1 MKGSAVF
8 LRSFLCLLCLL
19 PSILH
24 SKDLEIH
31 VRAETSLLPVNIS
44 LLSSP
49 KNTKQDAYLKSLRDL
64 FARDLAL
71 GDLLAPTSE
80 IAPLTIFIEACY
92 PELIFSFKRDG
103 KASQKIFSLE
113 LSGDPSKDHQTIHE
127 AADRIH
133 FLLTRIPGISSGKIL
148 FSLCSTDASSELKQ
162 GEIWSVDYD
171 GQHLAPLTSE
181 HSLSITPA
189 WMHIGHI
196 PAYIYVSY
204 KLGVPKIFLNTLSQ
218 PAGKKILAMQGNQ
231 FMPVF
236 SPKTKLLAFISDRDG
251 NPDLFVQPF
260 SLATGAIGTPKKLLN
275 ETFGTQGNPSFSP
288 DGTRLVFV
296 SNKDGTPRIYQM
308 QISPEQHP
316 PRLLTKKYRNSS
328 CPTWSPDGKKIAFC
342 SVIKGVRQI
351 CVYDLASGKDEQLT
365 TSADHKE
372 SPSWA
377 ADSNH
382 LVYSAGSAHTS
393 ELFLLSLITKKSKKI
408 VIGSGEKRFPCWGAF
423 PSQHIKKAS

>member
-1 MKGSAVF
+1 MKGSVVF
-8 LRSFLCLLCLL
+8 LRSLLCLLCLL
-19 PSILH
+19 SSTLH
-24 SKDLEIH
+24 CEDLEIH
-31 VRAETSLLPVNIS
+31 VRSESSLLPIAVS

-49 KNTKQDAYLKSLRDL
+49 KDSHQASYLASLRDL

-71 GDLLAPTSE
+71 GDLLAPTKE
-80 IAPLTIFIEACY
+80 LAPQTIFIEASY
-92 PELIFSFKRDG
+92 PELIFSLKKEG
-103 KASQKIFSLE
+103 KGSQKIFSLE
-113 LSGDPSKDHQTIHE
+113 LSGDPSKDHQAIHE

-133 FLLTRIPGISSGKIL
+133 FLLTRVPGISSGKII
-148 FSLCSTDASSELKQ
+148 FSLCVTNSSTELKQ
-162 GEIWSVDYD
+162 GELWSVDYD
-171 GQHLAPLTSE
+171 GQHLYPLTNE
-181 HSLSITPA
+181 HSLSVTPT
-189 WMHIGHI
+189 WMHISHI
-196 PAYIYVSY
+196 PAYMYVSY
-204 KLGVPKIFLNTLSQ
+204 KLGVPKIFLNTLNQ

-231 FMPVF
+231 FMPTF

-251 NPDLFVQPF
+251 NPDLFVQSF

-275 ETFGTQGNPSFSP
+275 EAFGTQGNPSFSP

-308 QISPEQHP
+308 QISPEQHS
-316 PRLLTKKYRNSS
+316 PRLLIKKYRNSS

-351 CVYDLASGKDEQLT
+351 CVYDLASGRDEQLT
-365 TSADHKE
+365 TSTEHKE

-382 LVYSAGSAHTS
+382 LVYSAGSSNTS
-393 ELFLLSLITKKSKKI
+393 ELFLLSLITKKSRKI

-423 PSQHIKKAS
+423 PSQHIKKTS